1 MHLQSSNKTYRSV
14 SFCLKLHE
22 IFCKAQ
28 ESKNPIKLTGFKR
41 ELNYYDHTKEDIVI
55 NNSTKLQVIENAS
68 FPYVTLLESI
78 LTIKEILDTKENGEE
93 VSLIAYLAAKNCPV
107 IQTQTKMSGTIINK
121 KEIAANDN
129 SGMVKITL
137 WEGRINDVPLDGVY
151 KIKNAIV
158 NEYNGN
164 KSLNT
169 YGKTIFTGFDHNIQP
184 SKVTLTD
191 FVIRRLRFAPEAIT
205 HIDVKFTCPICGE
218 YAENGNSKLF
228 KCPSCSAA
236 VLASKLEEQ
245 HYLKILFKVNS
256 ETRCI
261 TMNSKNLQDY
271 FLFRELEMPQTLDE
285 ISESILTDENTVIV
299 VDNRNDILN
308 FEY

>member
-22 IFCKAQ
+22 KFCKAQ
-28 ESKNPIKLTGFKR
+28 ESKNPIKLTSFKR
-41 ELNYYDHTKEDIVI
+41 VLNYYDHTKEDIVI
-55 NNSTKLQVIENAS
+55 NSSTKLQVIENAS
-68 FPYVTLLESI
+68 FPYVTSLESI

-93 VSLIAYLAAKNCPV
+93 VSLIAYVAAKNCPV

-158 NEYNGN
+158 NECNGN

-169 YGKTIFTGFDHNIQP
+169 YGQTIFTGFDH
-184 SKVTLTD
+184 ST
-191 FVIRRLRFAPEAIT
+191 
-205 HIDVKFTCPICGE
+205 
-218 YAENGNSKLF
+218 
-228 KCPSCSAA
+228 
-236 VLASKLEEQ
+236 
-245 HYLKILFKVNS
+245 
-256 ETRCI
+256 
-261 TMNSKNLQDY
+261 
-271 FLFRELEMPQTLDE
+271 
-285 ISESILTDENTVIV
+285 
-299 VDNRNDILN
+299 
-308 FEY
+308 

>member
-107 IQTQTKMSGTIINK
+107 IQTQTKMSGTIINE

-236 VLASKLEEQ
+236 VLASKLKEQ
-245 HYLKILFKVNS
+245 HYLKIMFKVNS

>member
-1 MHLQSSNKTYRSV
+1 MHLQSPNKTYRSV
-14 SFCLKLHE
+14 SFCQKLHE

-28 ESKNPIKLTGFKR
+28 ESKSPIKLTGFKR
-41 ELNYYDHTKEDIVI
+41 KLNYYDHTLEDIEI

-68 FPYVTLLESI
+68 FPYVTSLESI
-78 LTIKEILDTKENGEE
+78 LTIKEILDTKKNGEK
-93 VSLIAYLAAKNCPV
+93 VSLIAYLAAENCQV
-107 IQTQTKMSGTIINK
+107 IPTRMKKSGTIINK
-121 KEIAANDN
+121 KEIVANDN

-158 NEYNGN
+158 DEYNGT

-169 YGKTIFTGFDHNIQP
+169 HEQTIFTGSGHNIQS

-191 FVIRRLRFAPEAIT
+191 LLIRRLRFAPEAIT
-205 HIDVKFTCPICGE
+205 NIDVRFTCPLCGK

-228 KCPSCSAA
+228 KCPSCSAV
-236 VLASKLEEQ
+236 VLTSKLNERY
-245 HYLKILFKVNS
+245 YLKIMFKVNS
-256 ETRCI
+256 GTRSV
-261 TMNSKNLQDY
+261 TMNSKNLKDY
-271 FLFRELEMPQTLDE
+271 FLFRELEMPETLDE

-299 VDNRNDILN
+299 VDSRNTIIN

>member
-1 MHLQSSNKTYRSV
+1 M
-14 SFCLKLHE
+14 
-22 IFCKAQ
+22 
-28 ESKNPIKLTGFKR
+28 
-41 ELNYYDHTKEDIVI
+41 
-55 NNSTKLQVIENAS
+55 
-68 FPYVTLLESI
+68 ESI
-78 LTIKEILDTKENGEE
+78 LTIKEILDTKENGEK

-107 IQTQTKMSGTIINK
+107 IQTRMKMSGTIINR

-158 NEYNGN
+158 NEYNGH

-169 YGKTIFTGFDHNIQP
+169 YGQTIFTGFDHNIQP

-236 VLASKLEEQ
+236 VLASKLKEQ
-245 HYLKILFKVNS
+245 HYLKIMFKVNS

-285 ISESILTDENTVIV
+285 ISESILTDQNTVVV
-299 VDNRNDILN
+299 VDSRNDILN